1 MLKRAFLLGGSILG
15 VVVLNGGARA
25 ESDWARDGQY
35 AVTVL
40 GTFGG
45 ANGSAS
51 SINETGVVAG
61 TADQTG
67 DVSSEATVWYGKRP
81 LGLGTLGG
89 LNSGVD
95 WPNHNNFG
103 LIAGISET
111 ARIDPLGE
119 DWSCQAFF
127 PTIPDTKHVCRGF
140 AWNGDKLLELP
151 TLGGENGYAAGTND
165 FNEIVGWAET
175 MVHDPTCTAVTKF
188 PNSFYQVLQ
197 FEPVVYEPNGS
208 VRRLP
213 TVHGDPDGAATA
225 INDRGD
231 AVGISGTCDQAVGR
245 FTAAHI
251 VLWHRGRA
259 TEIGNFG
266 GVSWNTPNA
275 VNNLGQVAGFAN
287 LPGDTN
293 GQFQPIGFVWDRH
306 PGCARFAASGRYELR
321 CEWAQRS
328 RSGRR

>member
-67 DVSSEATVWYGKRP
+67 DVSSEAAVWYGKRP

-119 DWSCQAFF
+119 
-127 PTIPDTKHVCRGF
+127 
-140 AWNGDKLLELP
+140 E
-151 TLGGENGYAAGTND
+151 
-165 FNEIVGWAET
+165 
-175 MVHDPTCTAVTKF
+175 
-188 PNSFYQVLQ
+188 
-197 FEPVVYEPNGS
+197 
-208 VRRLP
+208 
-213 TVHGDPDGAATA
+213 
-225 INDRGD
+225 
-231 AVGISGTCDQAVGR
+231 
-245 FTAAHI
+245 
-251 VLWHRGRA
+251 
-259 TEIGNFG
+259 
-266 GVSWNTPNA
+266 
-275 VNNLGQVAGFAN
+275 
-287 LPGDTN
+287 
-293 GQFQPIGFVWDRH
+293 
-306 PGCARFAASGRYELR
+306 
-321 CEWAQRS
+321 
-328 RSGRR
+328 